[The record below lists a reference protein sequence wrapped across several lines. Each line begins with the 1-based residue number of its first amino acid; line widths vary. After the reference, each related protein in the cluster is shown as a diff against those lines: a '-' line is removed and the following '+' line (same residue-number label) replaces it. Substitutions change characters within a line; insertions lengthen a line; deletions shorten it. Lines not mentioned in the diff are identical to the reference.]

1 MNEYTKKLNRRF
13 KSMCERSEHIDH
25 PVNTQRK
32 HVSYSRKERYIQED
46 ENKLMK
52 QYRCG
57 YSDIHKLGIIA
68 LKERTLQEMSAR
80 SL

>member
-13 KSMCERSEHIDH
+13 KSMCERSEHIDM

-46 ENKLMK
+46 ENKLMR

-57 YSDIHKLGIIA
+57 YSDIHKLGILA
-68 LKERTLQEMSAR
+68 LKGRALQEMSAR

>member
-1 MNEYTKKLNRRF
+1 MNQYTKRLKRSFN
-13 KSMCERSEHIDH
+13 SMCERSEHIDM